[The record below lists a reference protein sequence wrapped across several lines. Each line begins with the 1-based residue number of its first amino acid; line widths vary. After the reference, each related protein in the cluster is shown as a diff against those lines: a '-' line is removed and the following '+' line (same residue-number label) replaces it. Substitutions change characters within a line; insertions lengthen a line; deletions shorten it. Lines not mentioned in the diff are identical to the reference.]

1 MNEWINHPMMKDM
14 DPVKLELIKN
24 AANRTRGKSGK
35 ALAPVMM
42 ALITGANKKGIRFT
56 PEEMDLILSI
66 IKEGKPKEEQAKIDQ
81 MVKMTLEGIE
91 VAANIT
97 LKAGG
102 AAAKSLAATLYAILT
117 DKKKVKGKTHLNSL
131 LKSGKELKVFAIRH
145 EDLKI
150 FCEEAKR
157 YGVLYSVLKEKNNK
171 DGICD
176 VMVRAEDASKIS
188 RIVDKFEL
196 AKIDTKAIKEAIL
209 AQKDNPIKDIPVMSN
224 EEHDKL
230 VNELMNEVKNPTKA
244 RKTKSDSQSGPFSKS
259 AVAKDER
266 PSVKKQLADIK
277 NEKAKTPK
285 PKSKTRVKTPRKK
298 AR

>member
-1 MNEWINHPMMKDM
+1 MY
-14 DPVKLELIKN
+14 
-24 AANRTRGKSGK
+24 ASGDT
-35 ALAPVMM
+35 A
-42 ALITGANKKGIRFT
+42 
-56 PEEMDLILSI
+56 
-66 IKEGKPKEEQAKIDQ
+66 DQ

-230 VNELMNEVKNPTKA
+230 VNELMNEAKNPEKA
-244 RKTKSDSQSGPFSKS
+244 RKTKSDSRSGPFSKS
-259 AVAKDER
+259 AVAKNER

-285 PKSKTRVKTPRKK
+285 PKSKTRIKTPRKK
-298 AR
+298 VR